1 MSCLKRALN
10 AWNYSM
16 LGTCDKSSE
25 PLCLPKLWS
34 WLQVEW
40 PLQDIHCSKRH
51 FSGLKPSIRLNG
63 MRCGKS
69 KNIYGGQLFDPDFVS
84 WFKQDILLFW
94 NNYHTQESWNGRFGR
109 DWTLN
114 AIRAYIGHTGFQEYS
129 KHSGGEKA
137 DQHKLCKCPLRCSFF
152 N

>member
-1 MSCLKRALN
+1 
-10 AWNYSM
+10 M
-16 LGTCDKSSE
+16 LGTSRCLAHVTR
-25 PLCLPKLWS
+25 PQNLCACQSFDLGFRLSDLYKIFIAAKHISLDLSHQLDWMECVAVNPKTFM
-34 WLQVEW
+34 E
-40 PLQDIHCSKRH
+40 
-51 FSGLKPSIRLNG
+51 
-63 MRCGKS
+63 
-69 KNIYGGQLFDPDFVS
+69 GQLFDPDFVW

-94 NNYHTQESWNGRFGR
+94 NNYHTQESWNGRFER

-114 AIRAYIGHTGFQEYS
+114 AIRAYIWHTGFEEYS